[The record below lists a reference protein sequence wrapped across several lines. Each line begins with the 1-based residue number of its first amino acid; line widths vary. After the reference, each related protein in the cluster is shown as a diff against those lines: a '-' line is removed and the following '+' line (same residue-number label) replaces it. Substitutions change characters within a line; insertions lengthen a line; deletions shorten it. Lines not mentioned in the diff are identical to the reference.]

1 MAATNSGKL
10 RVGDSS
16 RADPESVQLDVMYW
30 TLFRIVIV
38 RSHAGLAARDPD
50 HAEQGLRLAHV
61 YSALRRLSVAA
72 TGNRCQVA
80 STYRRPAHTGPNRS
94 YRAQPSRRSYIPKE
108 DGSKRPLAV
117 TALEDKACPRA
128 VMSVF
133 KGSGRKIPSGL
144 LFPFAVSDAGMRGG
158 GRGTER
164 RLIML

>member
-1 MAATNSGKL
+1 
-10 RVGDSS
+10 
-16 RADPESVQLDVMYW
+16 MYW

-38 RSHAGLAARDPD
+38 RSHAELAARDPD
-50 HAEQGLRLAHV
+50 HAEQGLRLAQRLLRT
-61 YSALRRLSVAA
+61 SAPLRGSDRQPMSSRVNVSKTCTHGSKQGA
-72 TGNRCQVA
+72 
-80 STYRRPAHTGPNRS
+80 

-133 KGSGRKIPSGL
+133 KGSGRKIPPGL